1 MLTVIRTRTIIRIR
15 LVLDSTEADL
25 EALATGAGLADLAMG
40 ADLEAL
46 EAPAGAADARQAA
59 TYIRAAVEDVTGD

>member
-25 EALATGAGLADLAMG
+25 EALAMG

-59 TYIRAAVEDVTGD
+59 THIRAAVEDVTGD